1 MEECPFRPSWLSPAF
16 AALLDAHKSRI
27 PDPGRAMS
35 LLGRWAESRP
45 LPGEE
50 LLFLDLAY
58 LAGTSEPLFLALLSN
73 ERRLKMVSAQSR
85 IAGGL
90 GAQKMDEALGRHL
103 MGVASSET
111 AAGLA
116 LFKLLQSARIL
127 LQDIHGFLSF
137 EEVTRELSLLAEVL
151 IQRALAVTYQELRER
166 LGMPQKLGADGRPV
180 QASLVVFGLGK
191 LGGNELNYSSDVDLV
206 FFYEEEGETDR
217 GVSNSAFFNAWV
229 RQAIALLSRPTIYGA
244 CLRIDPN
251 LRPRGRDGELTLSFG
266 AALGYYRA
274 FAETWERQAWVKA
287 RPVAGDLSAGEQFL
301 KQMGPLIYRP
311 VPAEVVGESV
321 RSMRLQTLS
330 HLEKSLGNKAE
341 TDIKEGP
348 GGLRDAEFG
357 VQALQLAF
365 GPKDPW
371 LRDQG
376 TLMALAR
383 LRQRGLIGDAQRGE
397 VVRAYLLLRRAEHF
411 AQVQG
416 MRQAHGLPESDEGM
430 NALARFLAFEGTP
443 ELRRALEQSRA
454 ALSRFFAEVVER
466 LGAGRAERY
475 ERDILAPESLREML
489 VRANIRDAGRA
500 LPLFTE
506 AALSIAREAAAENRE
521 VLVASLDALVEEIS
535 ASPDPFQALLSLCRL
550 VPSLASQPG
559 LVGYLASRPMAFSL
573 LLRLVVRCPAL
584 FDWAQRWPEL
594 AANIS
599 FDALRA
605 TGESFA
611 SILPPSA
618 SGEPLRFAHKQALFR
633 FAAAATLMPD
643 LDIGFSHKWH
653 TRLASEVV
661 DAALAEAA
669 SALEGKEGLAKG
681 ALIDKVCLL
690 GLGRLGFEEMLP
702 GSDLDVVL
710 LKDRE
715 WLFPE
720 APERS
725 ASLEI
730 QLVRGFV
737 RALTGVTRYGALYP
751 VDLRLRPH
759 GDSGPPIVSSEALLA
774 YFGSQNAQEWERLS
788 YLKARPVAGN
798 LSLGKPALEALWEK
812 LQKEPLPEGSPSR
825 LIELLSRLDKS
836 APSIEGEIKFSP
848 GGLFHLNTLLLLLQR
863 RFGVKREAGGTLA
876 LMKRLEEAGALEA
889 GEALALRASWAWQE
903 RLLLNF
909 RMLFARPLARR
920 DCKSAF
926 EALSAASPGF
936 ARAQEKLR
944 AHRETVLASWRS
956 HIEKSDW

>member
-1 MEECPFRPSWLSPAF
+1 MEEYPFRASWLSPVF
-16 AALLDAHKSRI
+16 AALLDAHKNRI
-27 PDPGRAMS
+27 PDLGRAMS

-73 ERRLKMVSAQSR
+73 ERRLKMISAQSR

-166 LGMPQKLGADGRPV
+166 LGMPQKPGVDGRPI

-217 GVSNSAFFNAWV
+217 CVSNSAFFNAWV

-287 RPVAGDLSAGEQFL
+287 RPVAGDASAGEQFL
-301 KQMGPLIYRP
+301 KQMVPLIYRP
-311 VPAEVVGESV
+311 VPAEVVGENV
-321 RSMRLQTLS
+321 RSMRLQTLAQ
-330 HLEKSLGNKAE
+330 LEKGLGNKAE
-341 TDIKEGP
+341 ADIKEGP
-348 GGLRDAEFG
+348 GGLRDAEFA

-411 AQVQG
+411 VQVQA
-416 MRQAHGLPESDEGM
+416 MRQAHGLPETGEGM

-443 ELRRALEQSRA
+443 ALRRALEQSRA

-466 LGAGRAERY
+466 LGASRAGCD

-489 VRANIRDAGRA
+489 VRAGIQDAGRA

-506 AALSIAREAAAENRE
+506 AARSIARESSPEKRE
-521 VLVASLDALVEEIS
+521 PLVASLDALVEEIS
-535 ASPDPFQALLSLCRL
+535 ASPDPFQALLSLCKL
-550 VPSLASQPG
+550 VPSLVSQPG
-559 LVGYLASRPMAFSL
+559 LVGHLTTRPMAFAL
-573 LLRLVVRCPAL
+573 FLRLVVRCPAL

-594 AANIS
+594 AAGIS
-599 FDALRA
+599 FDSLRA
-605 TGESFA
+605 TESFA
-611 SILPPSA
+611 NILPPSA

-643 LDIGFSHKWH
+643 LDIGFAQKWH

-669 SALEGKEGLAKG
+669 SALERKEGLAKG
-681 ALIDKVCLL
+681 ALIDKVCVL

-702 GSDLDVVL
+702 GSDLDIVL
-710 LKDRE
+710 LKDRA

-759 GDSGPPIVSSEALLA
+759 GDSGPPIVSSEALLS

-788 YLKARPVAGN
+788 YLKARTVAGN
-798 LSLGKPALEALWEK
+798 LSLGKPALEALWER
-812 LQKEPLPEGSPSR
+812 LEKEPLPEGASSR
-825 LIELLSRLDKS
+825 LIEILSRLDKS

-848 GGLFHLNTLLLLLQR
+848 GGLFQLNTLLLLLQT
-863 RFGVKREAGGTLA
+863 RFGVRRTAGGTLA
-876 LMKRLEEAGALEA
+876 LMKRLEEAGAVEA

-909 RMLFARPLARR
+909 RMLFVRPPARR
-920 DCKSAF
+920 GRKSAF
-926 EALSAASPGF
+926 EALSGAASGF
-936 ARAQEKLR
+936 AHAEEELR
-944 AHRETVLASWRS
+944 AHREAVLASWRS
-956 HIEKSDW
+956 HIEKSGW